1 MPVLVCF
8 FCSKSNGSAST
19 CHSAVYPMQLLNLSP
34 GGPLADILR
43 PYARC
48 AVSVLTPVA
57 CLAVAGCLLRA
68 TRRQPGRSYK
78 VRVY

>member
-1 MPVLVCF
+1 
-8 FCSKSNGSAST
+8 
-19 CHSAVYPMQLLNLSP
+19 MQLLNLSP